1 MIEKNP
7 VLSIPK
13 HIIHPVFHSIYT
25 WPFPAINC
33 LINPVPSCESISLTV
48 PECPGVTLA
57 HFAHCAHLSHTS
69 KLPKTYAQARCSYCV
84 ACGSGRAKLA
94 VTPALEKL
102 IKEFAQPTYNSA
114 VESFPSGCCV
124 TCKCSIYACKKAV
137 TMQKP
142 VEPHQ
147 RAVWQ

>member
-1 MIEKNP
+1 M
-7 VLSIPK
+7 S
-13 HIIHPVFHSIYT
+13 HICVYISKITCFHSG
-25 WPFPAINC
+25 FMM
-33 LINPVPSCESISLTV
+33 
-48 PECPGVTLA
+48 PG
-57 HFAHCAHLSHTS
+57 S
-69 KLPKTYAQARCSYCV
+69 KLPKTYAQARHSYCA

-114 VESFPSGCCV
+114 VESFPSGCCL

-142 VEPHQ
+142 IEPCQ
-147 RAVWQ
+147 RAGVPAYGYEGASYDRGL